1 MKEHRHP
8 ARAGHPT
15 GPDQRSAPR
24 HIRSPS
30 VEIIHHDN
38 DLILVNKPAGTWLT
52 GGPDERPGVI
62 EQLAGQGIIS
72 GDDQELHPACLLEPD
87 ASGLL
92 ALARTKDLA
101 DRMPDQLADHTLELR
116 FLAIVRGPVATESGT
131 IDRPI
136 RQNARRRGPPCIDD
150 QNGMTAVTDW
160 RLLDAFIGFALLE
173 CSPRTAV
180 EGQVRLHLESAG
192 MPLAVDPIRGGAACL
207 MLSSF
212 KAGYR
217 PSRRRPERP
226 LIQRLSLHASSI
238 AFQHPATGEPMLSQ
252 AQPPKDFRAALHQ
265 LDRFG
270 RLPKA

>member
-1 MKEHRHP
+1 MNEHRHP
-8 ARAGHPT
+8 SRARRPK
-15 GPDQRSAPR
+15 GPDQHSAPR

-30 VEIIHHDN
+30 VEILHHD
-38 DLILVNKPAGTWLT
+38 DDIILVNKPAGTWLT
-52 GGPDERPGVI
+52 GGPDERPNVI
-62 EQLAGQGIIS
+62 EQLVAQGIIS
-72 GDDQELHPACLLEPD
+72 GDDQELHPAYPLDSD

-92 ALARTKDLA
+92 ALARTEDLA
-101 DRMPDQLADHTLELR
+101 DRMPDQLADRTLDLS
-116 FLAIVRGPVATESGT
+116 FLAIVRGPVAAESGT

-136 RQNARRRGPPCIDD
+136 RQNARHRGPPYLDD
-150 QNGMTAVTDW
+150 KNGMIAVTDW
-160 RLLDAFIGFALLE
+160 RLLDTFIGFALLE
-173 CSPRTAV
+173 CRPRTAV
-180 EGQVRLHLESAG
+180 EGQIRLHLESAG
-192 MPLAVDPIRGGAACL
+192 MPLAVDPIRGGAAGL

-238 AFQHPATGEPMLSQ
+238 AFPHPVTGRPLQSEAP
-252 AQPPKDFRAALHQ
+252 PPKDFRAALHQ